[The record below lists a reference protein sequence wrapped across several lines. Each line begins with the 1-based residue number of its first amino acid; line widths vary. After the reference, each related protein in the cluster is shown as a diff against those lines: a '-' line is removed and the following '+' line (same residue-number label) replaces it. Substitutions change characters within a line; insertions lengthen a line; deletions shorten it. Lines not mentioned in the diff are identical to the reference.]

1 VVHVVI
7 PAQVVGD
14 VAEPIELAVALQGE
28 EPTQGEEFGETVDA
42 LEEEAVEEEAP
53 NPILPVWSEMFWGGL
68 AFLTLWALMKFVL
81 LKPIQST
88 MQQRADKVR
97 ADLEEADRAKEAGV
111 AAAAQ
116 YEASLAS
123 ARAEAGR
130 LIDDARAQADAQRRE
145 IIAAAE
151 AEVAE
156 LKAAAAAEV
165 AEAKAAALAQL
176 RGDVGLIAVSAA
188 EAVVQRPLDAA
199 SQGPII
205 DEYLSRASQN

>member
-1 VVHVVI
+1 MVHVVI
-7 PAQVVGD
+7 PAEVVGQHAAP
-14 VAEPIELAVALQGE
+14 VELAVALEGD
-28 EPTQGEEFGETVDA
+28 EPTKGEEFGESVDTQ
-42 LEEEAVEEEAP
+42 VEEIEEDPP
-53 NPILPVWSEMFWGGL
+53 NPILPIASEIFWG
-68 AFLTLWALMKFVL
+68 AFSFLVLWALMKFVL
-81 LKPIQST
+81 LKPIQAT
-88 MQQRADKVR
+88 MQQRADKIR
-97 ADLEEADRAKEAGV
+97 ADLEEADRAKEASA

-123 ARAEAGR
+123 ARTEASR
-130 LIDDARAQADAQRRE
+130 LIDDARTQADARRRE

-156 LKAAAAAEV
+156 MKAAAAAEV
-165 AEAKAAALAQL
+165 AEAKAAALQQL

-188 EAVVQRPLDAA
+188 EAVVQRPLDPA